1 MASILRT
8 VIAVIVA
15 LAAGDVRAS
24 GGPVVLSCTAFGG
37 SHTARM
43 TFDFDPA
50 RCRLYWR
57 EIEQVLPL
65 ETCTAE
71 MLVAT
76 KPYSPTVQ
84 SRLHFNLATGRFVDQ
99 YGDVEDRGSCKAAP
113 AG

>member
-1 MASILRT
+1 MFAR
-8 VIAVIVA
+8 VIAV
-15 LAAGDVRAS
+15 LAGVFVLGQAHAVS
-24 GGPVVLSCTAFGG
+24 GPAVLTCTAFGG

-50 RCRLYWR
+50 ICRLYWR
-57 EIEQVLPL
+57 EIAQVLPL
-65 ETCTAE
+65 ELCTSE
-71 MLVAT
+71 TLVAT

-84 SRLHFNLATGRFVDQ
+84 SRLHFNLVTGRFVDQ